1 MDNGLVLCNEV
12 KYGTSDFA
20 VLILIIVD
28 NGLVPKIRQNMP
40 ELSCCI
46 NPCCSG
52 QWSSTSGKARSKR
65 TTAKSLNPCCSG
77 QWSSTFKRNV
87 DTTTGAVLILVVV
100 DNGLVLYFLIFF
112 KLIILSLN
120 PCCSG
125 QWSSTA

>member
-12 KYGTSDFA
+12 KYGTSDFE

-52 QWSSTSGKARSKR
+52 RWSR
-65 TTAKSLNPCCSG
+65 TYFSAVNHNYLWVLILVVVEDGFILLLRCSHLWE
-77 QWSSTFKRNV
+77 QR
-87 DTTTGAVLILVVV
+87 VLILVVV
-100 DNGLVLYFLIFF
+100 DDGLVLL
-112 KLIILSLN
+112 KK
-120 PCCSG
+120 G
-125 QWSSTA
+125 QRIPKATS

>member
-52 QWSSTSGKARSKR
+52 QWSSTHSSQYDAW
-65 TTAKSLNPCCSG
+65 TACTVLILIVVEDGLVLHYDIHTDDQKE
-77 QWSSTFKRNV
+77 
-87 DTTTGAVLILVVV
+87 VLILVVV
-100 DNGLVLYFLIFF
+100 DNGLVLELRY
-112 KLIILSLN
+112 S
-120 PCCSG
+120 
-125 QWSSTA
+125 

>member
-1 MDNGLVLCNEV
+1 MDNGLVLCNEVKYGTSDFAVLILIIVDNGLVLCNEV

-52 QWSSTSGKARSKR
+52 QWSR
-65 TTAKSLNPCCSG
+65 THSSQYDDWTAC
-77 QWSSTFKRNV
+77 T
-87 DTTTGAVLILVVV
+87 VLILIVVE
-100 DNGLVLYFLIFF
+100 DGLVHNNYYCEYY
-112 KLIILSLN
+112 SQ
-120 PCCSG
+120 C
-125 QWSSTA
+125 WS

>member
-28 NGLVPKIRQNMP
+28 NGLIPKIRQNMS

-52 QWSSTSGKARSKR
+52 QWSR
-65 TTAKSLNPCCSG
+65 THSSQYDDWTAC
-77 QWSSTFKRNV
+77 T
-87 DTTTGAVLILVVV
+87 VLILIVVE
-100 DNGLVLYFLIFF
+100 DGLVPIPA
-112 KLIILSLN
+112 N
-120 PCCSG
+120 MMTG
-125 QWSSTA
+125 QPAQS

>member
-52 QWSSTSGKARSKR
+52 QWSR
-65 TTAKSLNPCCSG
+65 THSSQYDAWTAC
-77 QWSSTFKRNV
+77 T
-87 DTTTGAVLILVVV
+87 VLILIVVE
-100 DNGLVLYFLIFF
+100 DGLVLHYDIKTETSL
-112 KLIILSLN
+112 LSLN

-125 QWSSTA
+125 QWSSTIERYEDGDVFVKS

>member
-1 MDNGLVLCNEV
+1 MDNGLVLCNEVKYGTSDFAVLILIIVDNGLVLCNEV

-52 QWSSTSGKARSKR
+52 QWSSTEDPAEYARVK
-65 TTAKSLNPCCSG
+65 L
-77 QWSSTFKRNV
+77 
-87 DTTTGAVLILVVV
+87 
-100 DNGLVLYFLIFF
+100 LY
-112 KLIILSLN
+112 
-120 PCCSG
+120 
-125 QWSSTA
+125 